1 MMDYSIIL
9 VIGIVIFALV
19 LFLKEV
25 FPIDVTAILIMVVL
39 MLLRLVSPEE
49 GISGFSNHAVIT
61 ILAMFIL
68 SAGIERTGL
77 IHLLSVRVFGL
88 VGSNEF
94 LQLFVVMVLVAPFS
108 GFLNNAAIVAIL
120 IPFVMNLSRLS
131 GTSSSKLLIPLSY
144 VSMSAGMLTIIGT
157 STNLLTNSILTRYE
171 GRLGLRQFEMF
182 DFWRIG
188 ALVLGVTFLYFLV
201 IGYWVLPRRKGEDVP
216 DAVTVQK
223 YTFELS
229 IPVGSS
235 LAGQMVKDTFLRK
248 KYRLRILNFKRG
260 SEKWSKNLS
269 RKELLEGDILT
280 VEAPRE
286 MIVNLESESHVEIQV
301 RDLQKKAVPEETLQM
316 TVPHGSRFIGKN
328 VEDLHLRTRY
338 KAAVVAVGKG
348 LKTISGPLKSVRLG
362 LGDMLL
368 VKTTTEHVEELKK
381 DRDLLIIDYLDSSY
395 KKDKRVVALLIMA
408 LVVGVAAIG
417 WYPIVV
423 TALTGAVLMILLGV
437 ISSEEAYA
445 AVRWDVIFL
454 LAGLIPLGI
463 ALEKSGAT
471 TLIAG
476 EIGSVASGYSLY
488 WVLVGLYV
496 VSTLFTEVVSNNAS
510 VILLIPVGIDLSASM
525 GIDPYLAVLVIMFAA
540 STSFLTPMGYKTNT
554 MVFGTGV
561 YNFSDFFRTGF
572 LLNILLALLTPYF
585 IMRIWV

>member
-1 MMDYSIIL
+1 VIDTSIIL
-9 VIGIVIFALV
+9 IIGIVIFALI

-25 FPIDVTAILIMVVL
+25 FPIDVTAILIMVIL
-39 MLLRLVSPEE
+39 MLLKLVTPEE

-88 VGSNEF
+88 VGSHEF
-94 LQLFVVMVLVAPFS
+94 LQLIMVMVLVAPFS

-131 GTSSSKLLIPLSY
+131 RTSSSKLLIPLSY

-171 GRLGLRQFEMF
+171 AKLDLKPFEMF

-188 ALVLGVTFLYFLV
+188 ALVLGLTFIYFLI
-201 IGYWVLPRRKGEDVP
+201 IGYWLLPRRKSEDVP
-216 DAVTVQK
+216 DTVTTQK

-229 IPVGSS
+229 IPEGSS
-235 LAGQMVKDTFLRK
+235 LTGQMIKDSILRK
-248 KYRLRILNFKRG
+248 KYRMRILNFKRG
-260 SEKWSKNLS
+260 SKKWSKNLS
-269 RKELLEGDILT
+269 RKVLKEGDILT
-280 VEAPRE
+280 IEAPRE
-286 MIVNLESESHVEIQV
+286 TLVNLESESHVEIQV
-301 RDLQKKAVPEETLQM
+301 RELHKKAEPEETLQM
-316 TVPHGSRFIGKN
+316 TVPHGSQFIGKK
-328 VEDLHLRTRY
+328 VEDLHLDTRY
-338 KAAVVAVGKG
+338 KAVVMAVGKG
-348 LKTISGPLKSVRLG
+348 LKTIKGPLESVKLG

-368 VKTTTEHVEELKK
+368 VKTTTEHAEELKK
-381 DRDLLIIDYLDSSY
+381 ERDLLIINYLESSY
-395 KKDKRVVALLIMA
+395 KKDKRGIVFLIMV
-408 LVVGVAAIG
+408 LVISVAALG
-417 WYPIVV
+417 LYPIVV
-423 TALTGAVLMILLGV
+423 TSLSGAVLMILLGV
-437 ISSEEAYA
+437 ISSEEAYT
-445 AVRWDVIFL
+445 AVRWEVIFL

-471 TLIAG
+471 ALVATEFSLIAAG
-476 EIGSVASGYSLY
+476 LPLY
-488 WVLVGLYV
+488 WVLVVLYV
-496 VSTLFTEVVSNNAS
+496 ITTLLTEVISNNAS
-510 VILLIPVGIDLSASM
+510 VILLIPVGIDFSTSL

-561 YNFSDFFRTGF
+561 YNFFDFFRAGF
-572 LLNILLALLTPYF
+572 LLNVLLALATPFF
-585 IMRIWV
+585 IMSIWV